1 MISHRTIPYGNPP
14 SANTANDPIL
24 NTIDSTPTITVSHQ
38 AQGRSLHSPTPET
51 MPNSENNVTRAPRI
65 KNRPPNSGAIVA
77 SNAPPRSTSNPPRRP
92 IIPNRIVK
100 IARIATPMGRLG
112 FIGGGAYIG
121 GGGGAAGGAIV
132 AMRIPRASGKHYL
145 TVAIK
150 TGERPFPSKPI
161 GKRGEHS
168 RRVQTHLPCS
178 QEGLPHGLARAG
190 AEAQRSGPMVAE

>member
-14 SANTANDPIL
+14 GGTTANDPIL

-100 IARIATPMGRLG
+100 IARIPTPMGLR
-112 FIGGGAYIG
+112 GATRGRGYLRG
-121 GGGGAAGGAIV
+121 VRGAAGGAIV
-132 AMRIPRASGKHYL
+132 
-145 TVAIK
+145 
-150 TGERPFPSKPI
+150 
-161 GKRGEHS
+161 
-168 RRVQTHLPCS
+168 
-178 QEGLPHGLARAG
+178 
-190 AEAQRSGPMVAE
+190 